1 MFDEIPYAEI
11 AFDKSLYEVA
21 GFLYYVHEQRNE
33 IHNLQD
39 FHNRSETVM
48 ASGTI
53 S

>member
-1 MFDEIPYAEI
+1 MFDEIP
-11 AFDKSLYEVA
+11 FDKSVYEEA